1 MRKNP
6 VIELPVVLILTD
18 EGEYFFNQRHRTL
31 EYAARTSKVGADGLV
46 LNAYSAKTLQRL
58 IFAGY
63 ISRIEISR
71 ADFTSK
77 RNQIL
82 DLAKLVAYGVLFR
95 EYSIKLGKELKETPI
110 VANWNRKNPSRAL
123 NQSNITK
130 HALRDGEQVKNV
142 EVLQEVQKEVI
153 EEIFNF
159 HAADLKGYSSEEMQM
174 LNYKAANF
182 MQQLNP
188 IIWALMAQ
196 QRGTQVFSQTVQAM
210 ESIVWQ
216 FLSKANIADYLA
228 LLVLELVTQ
237 AEKSLMEEAVQ
248 TYLKGRIELDHFMK
262 NKNDRLKVL
271 QSLSD
276 HNKMATLSWKIQARR
291 GSMSDSSP
299 FQIMLYNRSI
309 EHENIRRELEDKKN
323 LKTDGKA
330 LSEFYEQLPG
340 ESEDQ
345 LGLYYLTYLQEECKR
360 QGTLFD
366 SYVNFID
373 QHNLTF
379 ITLSIRF

>member
-1 MRKNP
+1 MKRNP
-6 VIELPVVLILTD
+6 IIELPIVLILTD

-31 EYAARTSKVGADGLV
+31 EYSARSNQVGAEGMV

-63 ISRIEISR
+63 IARIEISR

-77 RNQIL
+77 RNEIL
-82 DLAKLVAYGVLFR
+82 DLAKLIAYGVLFK

-123 NQSNITK
+123 NSSNITK
-130 HALRDGEQVKNV
+130 HSLREGESVKNV
-142 EVLQEVQKEVI
+142 EVLREVQNAVI
-153 EEIFNF
+153 QEIFDL
-159 HAADLKGYSSEEMQM
+159 HAHELKTYSTEEMQL
-174 LNYKAANF
+174 LNYKAGNF

-188 IIWALMAQ
+188 LIWVLLAQ
-196 QRGTQVFSQTVQAM
+196 QRGNAVFSRTVEAM

-216 FLSKANIADYLA
+216 YVSKANIADYLG
-228 LLVLELVTQ
+228 LLVLELISQ

-248 TYLKGRIELDHFMK
+248 TYLKGRIDLDHFMK
-262 NKNDRLKVL
+262 NKDDRLKVL
-271 QSLSD
+271 QSLSE
-276 HNKMATLSWKIQARR
+276 HNKTATLSWKIHARR
-291 GSMSDSSP
+291 GSASDSSP
-299 FQIMLYNRSI
+299 FQVLLYNRSI
-309 EHENIRRELEDKKN
+309 EHESIRRELENKKK

-366 SYVNFID
+366 SYVNFIN